1 MTNKQNLRKVRAL
14 VGFFIAGLVLSG
26 ATAIPVLA
34 ELRAILTLVGNESQG
49 TIAPWLHQV
58 YIALEATDAQYPF
71 LAYGYDWLAFG
82 HFVIALAFVGA
93 WRDPVKNIWLFEF
106 GMLACVA
113 VIPYAL
119 IFGAFRGIPFLWRL
133 IDCSF
138 GVLGFWPLWYARRL
152 TLKVDATS

>member
-1 MTNKQNLRKVRAL
+1 MTNNQALRRVRLL
-14 VGFFIAGLVLSG
+14 VGFFIVGLVLSG
-26 ATAIPVLA
+26 ATAIPVLS
-34 ELRAILTLVGNESQG
+34 ELKAILAVVGDGSHG
-49 TIAPWLHQV
+49 TIVPWLHQV
-58 YIALEATDAQYPF
+58 QEALEATDTHYPF

-106 GMLACVA
+106 GILACLA

-119 IFGAFRGIPFLWRL
+119 VFGAFRGIPFLWRV

-138 GVLGFWPLWYARRL
+138 GAFGFWPLWYARRL
-152 TLKVDATS
+152 TLKVDADS